1 MTVLLAD
8 ISFGEGLLFIFEFF
22 LLFAWIWIL
31 ISIIGDLF
39 RDHELSGVAKAVWV
53 FFLVFLPFLGV
64 LLYLIVRG
72 NGMRDR
78 TIKAQVEAK
87 KEFDIIRPR
96 TGPDRLSRGRTP
108 QARRAEGKGRC
119 RPRSS
124 TGQSRSC
131 LPECLRPQ
139 SLFPPV
145 RRERAARGWR
155 SFSRWRCS
163 CSSST
168 PR

>member
-31 ISIIGDLF
+31 ISIISDLF

-78 TIKAQVEAK
+78 TIKAQVDAK
-87 KEFDIIRPR
+87 KEFDSYVREQAQAGSPADELHKLAELKDK
-96 TGPDRLSRGRTP
+96 GALSAEEFD
-108 QARRAEGKGRC
+108 QAKAK
-119 RPRSS
+119 
-124 TGQSRSC
+124 
-131 LPECLRPQ
+131 LL
-139 SLFPPV
+139 
-145 RRERAARGWR
+145 A
-155 SFSRWRCS
+155 
-163 CSSST
+163 
-168 PR
+168 

>member
-1 MTVLLAD
+1 MLLAD

-72 NGMRDR
+72 SGMRDR
-78 TIKAQVEAK
+78 TIKAQVDAK
-87 KEFDIIRPR
+87 KEFDSYVREQAHAGSPADELHKLAELKDK
-96 TGPDRLSRGRTP
+96 GALSAEEFD
-108 QARRAEGKGRC
+108 QAKAK
-119 RPRSS
+119 
-124 TGQSRSC
+124 
-131 LPECLRPQ
+131 LL
-139 SLFPPV
+139 
-145 RRERAARGWR
+145 A
-155 SFSRWRCS
+155 
-163 CSSST
+163 
-168 PR
+168 

>member
-78 TIKAQVEAK
+78 TIKAQAEAK
-87 KEFDIIRPR
+87 QHFDSYVREQAHTTPADELHKLNELKEKGALSAEEFDKAKAK
-96 TGPDRLSRGRTP
+96 LL
-108 QARRAEGKGRC
+108 A
-119 RPRSS
+119 
-124 TGQSRSC
+124 
-131 LPECLRPQ
+131 
-139 SLFPPV
+139 
-145 RRERAARGWR
+145 
-155 SFSRWRCS
+155 
-163 CSSST
+163 
-168 PR
+168 

>member
-31 ISIIGDLF
+31 ISIISDLF

-78 TIKAQVEAK
+78 TIKAQVDAK
-87 KEFDIIRPR
+87 KEFDSYVREQAQAGSPADELHKLAELKDK
-96 TGPDRLSRGRTP
+96 GALSAEEFD
-108 QARRAEGKGRC
+108 QAKAKLLG
-119 RPRSS
+119 
-124 TGQSRSC
+124 
-131 LPECLRPQ
+131 
-139 SLFPPV
+139 
-145 RRERAARGWR
+145 
-155 SFSRWRCS
+155 
-163 CSSST
+163 
-168 PR
+168 

>member
-1 MTVLLAD
+1 MLIAD
-8 ISFGEGLLFIFEFF
+8 MSFGEGLLYIFEFF

-78 TIKAQVEAK
+78 AIKEQADAK
-87 KEFDIIRPR
+87 KHFDEYVREQAGGGSSVDELHKLSELKAKGDLSSEEF
-96 TGPDRLSRGRTP
+96 
-108 QARRAEGKGRC
+108 
-119 RPRSS
+119 
-124 TGQSRSC
+124 
-131 LPECLRPQ
+131 
-139 SLFPPV
+139 
-145 RRERAARGWR
+145 ERAKAKLLG
-155 SFSRWRCS
+155 
-163 CSSST
+163 
-168 PR
+168 